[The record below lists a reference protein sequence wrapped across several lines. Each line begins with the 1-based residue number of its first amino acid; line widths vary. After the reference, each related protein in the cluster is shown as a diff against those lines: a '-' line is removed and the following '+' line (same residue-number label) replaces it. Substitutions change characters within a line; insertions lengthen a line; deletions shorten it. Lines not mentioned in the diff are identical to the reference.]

1 MPGRLQ
7 SLGWCVAAAFA
18 VAVATPSIAQTARQI
33 AAPTSEGAR
42 VFLVLDASGS
52 MWGRVGD
59 QTKMQIA
66 RETVRSILKD
76 WRAADRLGLISYG
89 HRRKNDCAD
98 IEVLK
103 PVGPVDAAQLMAE
116 VGNIS
121 PKGMT
126 PMTAAVRL
134 AAEQLKTGEG
144 PAGVIL
150 VSDGVETCRADPCA
164 VAAALKQADTRLV
177 VHTVGFDIQ
186 NRQATRQLECM
197 AAATGGLALSA
208 ADAGDLL
215 KAIAQ
220 AVEASRRVALPPQRA
235 AVPKE
240 EPRPAWNLEGSARLV
255 AGDDPLAGKDAVAWD
270 FFRPAAAGADPVHA
284 ATSYKDTIE
293 AELAPGDYLVRVSA
307 GAVRLDAQVKIEP
320 GRMSR
325 LDVVLDAGRLGLRAR
340 RTAEENQTG
349 DVFWQVVSKA
359 SGEEIFTSFAS
370 ETSTIVPAGA
380 YTVMLSLG
388 AARVSRE
395 VEVAAGDTT
404 AVSLVAG
411 VGRLQSTILLA
422 PGVPAT
428 GEPFIEI
435 FAGAE
440 PTAGEPSVANTYGTA
455 PSFDLA
461 GGAYRARVQFG
472 SVVRTFP
479 FEIAVGRTSA
489 AEFTLDAG
497 FVTFEAPGAETIVVL
512 TAERADVATLYP
524 PFASH
529 PLAAGH
535 YVAVAE
541 KGGVKKEAAFD
552 VTAGRSS
559 IVRVAV
565 P

>member
-1 MPGRLQ
+1 MERLCLIALHCAAVVLAL
-7 SLGWCVAAAFA
+7 SLGGGGVAAQPAD
-18 VAVATPSIAQTARQI
+18 
-33 AAPTSEGAR
+33 GAR
-42 VFLVLDASGS
+42 MFLVLDASGS
-52 MWGRVGD
+52 MWGRIGE

-66 RETVRSILKD
+66 RETVRSIVKD
-76 WRAADRLGLISYG
+76 WRAQDRLGLISYG
-89 HRRKNDCAD
+89 HRRKNDCTD

-134 AAEQLKTGEG
+134 AAEQLKAGEG

-150 VSDGVETCRADPCA
+150 VSDGIETCRADPCA
-164 VAAALKQADTRLV
+164 VAAALKQADARLV

-186 NRQATRQLECM
+186 NRQAARQLECM

-208 ADAGDLL
+208 ADSGDLL

-220 AVEASRRVALPPQRA
+220 AVAASRRAAPPPQPA
-235 AVPKE
+235 AAPKE

-270 FFRPAAAGADPVHA
+270 FFRPAAAGADPGHA

-307 GAVRLDAQVKIEP
+307 GAVRLDTQVRIEP
-320 GRMSR
+320 GRMNR
-325 LDVVLDAGRLGLRAR
+325 LDVVLNAGRLGLRAR
-340 RTAEENQTG
+340 RTADENQTG

-359 SGEEIFTSFAS
+359 DGAEIFTSFAS

-380 YTVMLSLG
+380 YTVILSLG

-411 VGRLQSTILLA
+411 VGRLQAAVVLA
-422 PGVPAT
+422 PGVAVA
-428 GEPFIEI
+428 GEPFVEI
-435 FAGAE
+435 FAGTE
-440 PTAGEPSVANTYGTA
+440 PVAGEPSVANTYGNA
-455 PSFDLA
+455 PAFDLA
-461 GGAYRARVQFG
+461 GGAYRAHVQFG
-472 SVVRTFP
+472 GVTRTFP
-479 FEIAVGRTSA
+479 VEIVAGRTLA
-489 AEFTLDAG
+489 AEFALDAG
-497 FVTFEAPGAETIVVL
+497 LAAFDAPGAEAIVVR
-512 TAERADVATLYP
+512 AAGQADVATLYP
-524 PFASH
+524 PFAAY
-529 PLAAGH
+529 PLAAGR

-541 KGGVKKEAAFD
+541 KSGAKKETTFD
-552 VTAGRSS
+552 VVAGRSS
-559 IVRVAV
+559 VVRVAV

>member
-1 MPGRLQ
+1 MARRLRG
-7 SLGWCVAAAFA
+7 LVWCMAAAFA
-18 VAVATPSIAQTARQI
+18 AAVATPSATQTAD
-33 AAPTSEGAR
+33 GAR

-76 WRAADRLGLISYG
+76 WQAADRLGLIAYG
-89 HRRKNDCAD
+89 HRRKNDCSD

-103 PVGPVDAAQLMAE
+103 TVGPVDAAPFMTE

-134 AAEQLKTGEG
+134 AAEQLKASEG
-144 PAGVIL
+144 PASVIL
-150 VSDGVETCRADPCA
+150 VSDGIETCRADPCA
-164 VAAALKQADTRLV
+164 VAAALKRADARLV
-177 VHTVGFDIQ
+177 IHTVGFDIQ
-186 NRQATRQLECM
+186 DRQATRQLECM

-220 AVEASRRVALPPQRA
+220 AVEASRRPGPPPQPA
-235 AVPKE
+235 AAPRE
-240 EPRPAWNLEGSARLV
+240 EPKPAWNLEGSARLV
-255 AGDDPLAGKDAVAWD
+255 AGDDPLAGKDAIAWD
-270 FFRPAAAGADPVHA
+270 FFKPATAGADPVYA
-284 ATSYKDTIE
+284 TTSYKGTIE
-293 AELAPGDYLVRVSA
+293 AELAPGDYLVRVTT
-307 GAVRLDAQVKIEP
+307 GVVRLDTPVKIEP
-320 GRMSR
+320 GRMNR
-325 LDVVLDAGRLGLRAR
+325 LDVVLNAGRLGLRAR
-340 RTAEENQTG
+340 RTADENQTA
-349 DVFWQVVSKA
+349 DVFWQVVSKTDGA
-359 SGEEIFTSFAS
+359 EIFTSFAS

-380 YTVMLSLG
+380 YTVTLTLG
-388 AARVSRE
+388 AARVSGE
-395 VEVAAGDTT
+395 VDVTAGDTT
-404 AVSLVAG
+404 VVTLVAG
-411 VGRLQSTILLA
+411 VGRLLSSIVLA
-422 PGVPAT
+422 PGVPAM

-440 PTAGEPSVANTYGTA
+440 STAGEPSVANTYGTA

-479 FEIAVGRTSA
+479 FEIAVGWTLA
-489 AEFTLDAG
+489 AEFALDAG
-497 FVTFEAPGAETIVVL
+497 FATFEAPEAEALVVL
-512 TAERADVATLYP
+512 TAERAEVATFYP
-524 PFASH
+524 PFGTQ
-529 PLAAGH
+529 PLASGR

-541 KGGVKKEAAFD
+541 KGGVKKETAFD
-552 VTAGRSS
+552 ITAGRSS
-559 IVRVAV
+559 VVRVAV